1 MLSYECY
8 KIGKQGIRKYL
19 KIVKNKATFKYYPN
33 YERINRILR
42 GRPIFHRIDQK
53 PQHKKGEKSKSKSSR
68 GDASS
73 SRARFKEGDIVGAEA
88 TEIGSSN
95 LGRQM
100 LEKLGWIQGQ
110 GLGVDGNKGINEPI
124 LAKVKTSK
132 LVLNREVYSTVRY
145 YYIGRDKYLFYKL

>member
-42 GRPIFHRIDQK
+42 GRPIFHRIDQNLNTRK
-53 PQHKKGEKSKSKSSR
+53 VKIKIKSC
-68 GDASS
+68 GASS

-88 TEIGSSN
+88 T
-95 LGRQM
+95 
-100 LEKLGWIQGQ
+100 
-110 GLGVDGNKGINEPI
+110 
-124 LAKVKTSK
+124 
-132 LVLNREVYSTVRY
+132 
-145 YYIGRDKYLFYKL
+145 